1 MITALLIGIAKSALI
16 LIWNVINSLLSAVF
30 SNYNTYLSQVVS
42 STGFK
47 IAVGMIDILVGW
59 NWFVD
64 WVSLAIS
71 TLIVVRLAKYLIGIL
86 TKG

>member
-1 MITALLIGIAKSALI
+1 MITALIIGVAKSALI
-16 LIWNVINSLLSAVF
+16 LIWNVINSLLSTVF
-30 SNYNTYLSQVVS
+30 SSYNTYLSQVVS
-42 STGFK
+42 STGFR
-47 IAVGMIDILVGW
+47 IAVGMIDVLVGW

-71 TLIVVRLAKYLIGIL
+71 TLIVVRLAKYIIGIL

>member
-1 MITALLIGIAKSALI
+1 
-16 LIWNVINSLLSAVF
+16 
-30 SNYNTYLSQVVS
+30 
-42 STGFK
+42 
-47 IAVGMIDILVGW
+47 MIDVVVGW

-71 TLIVVRLAKYLIGIL
+71 TLIVVRLAKYIIGIL

>member
-1 MITALLIGIAKSALI
+1 MITALIIGIAKSALI

-47 IAVGMIDILVGW
+47 IATGMIDVLVGW
-59 NWFVD
+59 SWFVD

>member
-1 MITALLIGIAKSALI
+1 MITALIIGIARSALI

-30 SNYNTYLSQVVS
+30 SNYNSYLSQVVS
-42 STGFK
+42 STGFR

>member
-16 LIWNVINSLLSAVF
+16 LIWNVINSLLSMVF

-47 IAVGMIDILVGW
+47 IATGMIDILVGW

>member
-1 MITALLIGIAKSALI
+1 MITALIIGIAKSALI

-42 STGFK
+42 STGFRL
-47 IAVGMIDILVGW
+47 AVGMIDVLVGW
-59 NWFVD
+59 NWFVN